1 MEMGRPPFKQ
11 GYDYLIMVDILKVFG
26 TPQDG
31 EWHGITP
38 GETFCGAMGSIPF
51 PRFPPSKI
59 YPWGNKF
66 GPRFC
71 SCVKQLLQLQPS
83 QRMSATMLKS
93 SPWHFA
99 PTLAV
104 LGPVGANAEP
114 AAVWNGGVVV
124 VNKLRKATSAVPA
137 LLPIMDNDYAVQAVA
152 VILIMVAGSMWVG
165 YKLGKCC

>member
-1 MEMGRPPFKQ
+1 
-11 GYDYLIMVDILKVFG
+11 
-26 TPQDG
+26 
-31 EWHGITP
+31 
-38 GETFCGAMGSIPF
+38 MGSMPF
-51 PRFPPSKI
+51 PRFPPSKT

-66 GPRFC
+66 GLRFC
-71 SCVKQLLQLQPS
+71 SYVKQLLQLLPS

-114 AAVWNGGVVV
+114 VAVWNGGVVV
-124 VNKLRKATSAVPA
+124 VNKLRKATSAVSS
-137 LLPIMDNDYAVQAVA
+137 LLSIMGNDYAVQAVA

-165 YKLGKCC
+165 YKLGKCCQSKRSSSDTAPLPPVLDVYTRRKGKCVISIRIATRSLL